1 MFTSCAPRLIRPFT
15 ISSSARATSFQKFS
29 RVAATNLNPRCPAG
43 SPPVFIRSFGST
55 TPSLRNDDEN
65 AVVHVSIQE
74 ARDTTAKALQNLGWD
89 AEDAA
94 LQAEIMTSAELCG
107 NNQGLVKM
115 YHDGTRR
122 HLMAPDAMAQKPTVE
137 RDTPSSAVING
148 QQSPGMLAAVT
159 AADMAVQ
166 KVASSDTVN
175 IAVVAAYNTSTSS
188 GQLGYYVSRM
198 AEQGYVGIAM
208 CNSPEFVAAA
218 PGGKGVFGT
227 NPIAVG
233 VPMSHGKPPFMFD
246 MATSAIALYGVL
258 TSKAKG
264 EPLPEGVAYA
274 PDGSWTTDA
283 AMALEGGAIATFG
296 GHKGAGLSL
305 VVELL
310 AGGMT
315 GGAVLGQIES
325 KKTAKNWGH
334 LFIAIK
340 PDALVDDF
348 PSKVESII
356 EAVKQSGTGIRIPGE
371 RSNLTALERKEAGVL
386 PIPTKIWE
394 SILETASRK

>member
-1 MFTSCAPRLIRPFT
+1 
-15 ISSSARATSFQKFS
+15 
-29 RVAATNLNPRCPAG
+29 
-43 SPPVFIRSFGST
+43 
-55 TPSLRNDDEN
+55 
-65 AVVHVSIQE
+65 
-74 ARDTTAKALQNLGWD
+74 
-89 AEDAA
+89 
-94 LQAEIMTSAELCG
+94 
-107 NNQGLVKM
+107 M
-115 YHDGTRR
+115 YQPN
-122 HLMAPDAMAQKPTVE
+122 LMAPDAMAQKPTVE

-166 KVASSDTVN
+166 KVAVDSNGVN
-175 IAVVAAYNTSTSS
+175 IAVVATYNTSTSS

-198 AEQGYVGIAM
+198 AEQGCVGIAM

-233 VPMSHGKPPFMFD
+233 IPMPDGKPPFMFD

-258 TSKAKG
+258 SSKAKG

-283 AMALEGGAIATFG
+283 ATVLEGGAIATFG

-315 GGAVLGQIES
+315 GAAVLGQVES
-325 KKTAKNWGH
+325 KETAKNWGH

-340 PDALVDDF
+340 PNALVEDF
-348 PSKVESII
+348 PSKAESII

-394 SILETASRK
+394 SILDTASRK